1 MQPPAPEALLHL
13 IAISFRCSAWPK
25 QSTGLGAR
33 SAASKPQRMRIKKP
47 PRADTSRSAPFEGK
61 IAAVAMRALHW
72 CLDRRSMFL
81 V

>member
-13 IAISFRCSAWPK
+13 IAKFRRSAWPK

-33 SAASKPQRMRIKKP
+33 SAGNKPQRMRIKKP
-47 PRADTSRSAPFEGK
+47 PRADTSRSAPLEGK

-72 CLDRRSMFL
+72 CLDGRSLSL